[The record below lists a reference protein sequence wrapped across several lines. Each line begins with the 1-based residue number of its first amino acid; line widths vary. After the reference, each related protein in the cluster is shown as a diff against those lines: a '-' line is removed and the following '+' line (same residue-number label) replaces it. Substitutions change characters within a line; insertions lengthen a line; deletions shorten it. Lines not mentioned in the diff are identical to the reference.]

1 MAGKRTE
8 VPATI
13 GFEVY
18 GTLLNLT
25 LLNLSADD
33 VARLAHES
41 GQHRVQV
48 LTLTY
53 AGLRWGE
60 LVALRVKDVELLR
73 RRITVHDNAVQLGV
87 DHAEGLTKIL
97 RTRSAP
103 VPQFILDELSRRC
116 VGKALTDL
124 VSPGP

>member
-1 MAGKRTE
+1 MEGKRTE

-13 GFEVY
+13 GFEVD
-18 GTLLNLT
+18 GALLNLT
-25 LLNLSADD
+25 HLKFSADD

-48 LTLTY
+48 LTLAYTE
-53 AGLRWGE
+53 LHWGE
-60 LVALRVKDVELLR
+60 LVALRVKDVEFLH

-87 DHAEGLTKIL
+87 HHAEGLTKIL
-97 RTRSAP
+97 RTRSVP

-124 VSPGP
+124 VFPGP